1 MRSSM
6 RRSTRRREE
15 PADSLELLLDAVCNM
30 FGTIV
35 FIALVAALL
44 AITRSGSSAED
55 SLLEIGQERERQLA
69 ELERLAQQLERD
81 LERYPAPEI
90 DGGLVESEEKVLAA
104 AGEIARRRAL
114 IERYRETA
122 EAAKE
127 ELENLGARIDPLRDE
142 VKRLDAAV
150 AAAERAKSRPL
161 RTPFAQEVELDEFV
175 ILIWQDRLYPI
186 CDLRNRS
193 SNRCE
198 WLRAWHPVHTVPS
211 SCSTPIF
218 VCGFGGIDVQREILL
233 RSEAGIEIGP
243 SGALAANRA
252 FAELVASL
260 DRSSDLVSFVVA
272 TDSFGSF
279 SAAKQAFLEL
289 GFSYTVAPLAETSRL
304 PRFRDSW
311 IDGRPQGF

>member
-1 MRSSM
+1 MSRP
-6 RRSTRRREE
+6 TRRREE

-44 AITRSGSSAED
+44 AITRSGASADE
-55 SLLEIGQERERQLA
+55 SLLEIGRERERQLA
-69 ELERLAQQLERD
+69 ELEDLAQRLEKD

-90 DGGLVESEEKVLAA
+90 DGGVAESEEKVLAA
-104 AGEIARRRAL
+104 AGEIARRREL

-127 ELENLGARIDPLRDE
+127 ELENLGARIDPLREE

-161 RTPFAQEVELDEFV
+161 RTPFAQEVELNEFV
-175 ILIWQDRLYPI
+175 VVLWQGRLYPI
-186 CDLRNRS
+186 CDLRQRS
-193 SNRCE
+193 PNRCE
-198 WLRAWHPVHTVPS
+198 WLRAWHPVHTVPA
-211 SCSTPIF
+211 SCATPVF

-233 RSEAGIEIGP
+233 RSDAGIEIGP
-243 SGALAANRA
+243 PGALAANRA
-252 FAELVASL
+252 FVEFVASL
-260 DRSSDLVSFVVA
+260 DRSSDLISFVVA

-279 SAAKQAFLEL
+279 SAAKQAFLDL
-289 GFSYTVAPLAETSRL
+289 GFSYSVAPLAESARL